1 MRRKGFYEAQLQRE
15 QKMKEAVVRKQW
27 AEVLGVLAICGG
39 AIVFFF
45 MTYAH
50 AMGVL

>member
-1 MRRKGFYEAQLQRE
+1 MRRRGFRESEILKE

-27 AEVLGVLAICGG
+27 AEVFGVLAICGG

>member
-1 MRRKGFYEAQLQRE
+1 MRRRGFRESEILKE

-27 AEVLGVLAICGG
+27 AEVFGVLAICGG

-50 AMGVL
+50 MVGAL